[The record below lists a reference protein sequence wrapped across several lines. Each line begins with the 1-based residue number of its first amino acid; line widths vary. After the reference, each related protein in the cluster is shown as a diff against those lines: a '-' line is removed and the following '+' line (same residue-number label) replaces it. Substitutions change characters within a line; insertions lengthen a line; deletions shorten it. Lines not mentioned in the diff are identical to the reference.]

1 MSRNMEDQ
9 SLQPKGGKQ
18 RSHVLHLKA
27 YSKSCVGKEGCQ
39 QGDNAAIENN
49 NLTTLGRPEIWK
61 QKSGKRSHWDPPIY
75 QQFSANQDCTA
86 SFCKT
91 YLSPIQ
97 NQLNPSEGQH
107 TRSWTHSVVQLD
119 KPFRWKLDQ
128 NSIDYTGHRE
138 LYRQQSAWVIN

>member
-39 QGDNAAIENN
+39 QGDNAAIEDN
-49 NLTTLGRPEIWK
+49 NLTTLGRPEVWK

-107 TRSWTHSVVQLD
+107 TRSWTYSVVQLD
-119 KPFRWKLDQ
+119 KPFRWKLEIRTPLTTLGIGSCTVSNQ
-128 NSIDYTGHRE
+128 H
-138 LYRQQSAWVIN
+138 V